1 MAMFAMTAL
10 SAQLT
15 TVTDTSSAGDLSTQ
29 MFFAGSPT
37 TSSVSTCPGTMT
49 LTIPANSYVYS
60 VDVSYDMTAGGGAWK
75 SEQESYLKCTST
87 GIQKLWYQ

>member
-1 MAMFAMTAL
+1 MKKFYFLTAMLTMMAL

-15 TVTDTSSAGDLSTQ
+15 TVIDTASGGDLSTQ

-60 VDVSYDMTAGGGAWK
+60 VDVSYDMTAK
-75 SEQESYLKCTST
+75 KVT
-87 GIQKLWYQ
+87 